1 MERFWNGFTFKG
13 TGNGT
18 GTERFPKPGRRK
30 GKGKLSLSRPGNGK
44 VTLYQKFWNV
54 DIAA

>member
-30 GKGKLSLSRPGNGK
+30 GSFPYPGQGTVK
-44 VTLYQKFWNV
+44 KSFTKIFGAWT
-54 DIAA
+54 